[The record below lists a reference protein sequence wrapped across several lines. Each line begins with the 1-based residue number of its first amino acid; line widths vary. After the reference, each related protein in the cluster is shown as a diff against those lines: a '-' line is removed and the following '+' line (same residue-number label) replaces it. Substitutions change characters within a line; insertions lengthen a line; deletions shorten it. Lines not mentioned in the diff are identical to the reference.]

1 MKNFFNIEVVKMF
14 DYYEAARNCRLTRRQ
29 ALSFIREHG
38 VVHTFSNGNGDSIE
52 EFTEDCGNL
61 EYYDAQKVV
70 TWLGM

>member
-1 MKNFFNIEVVKMF
+1 MF

-52 EFTEDCGNL
+52 
-61 EYYDAQKVV
+61 
-70 TWLGM
+70 